1 MSKFIVIGA
10 NGGIGTALCKILT
23 TGGHE
28 VFKIGR
34 STGDF
39 KCDFTS
45 EEQIQ
50 TLLQQNNFSDYAG
63 VVNLAGS
70 ILIKPIAKVS
80 AEELM
85 ATMNQN
91 FLTAFLT
98 VKYFAPILAEKN
110 RGSIVLMSTV
120 ATQIGLLN
128 HEAVAAAKGAVNSLV
143 ISAAASFA
151 GKKIRINGVAP
162 SLTNTPL
169 GQKFLTSETMRN
181 TLANNHPLGRYGEP
195 EDIASLIAWLL
206 DERNSWITGQIIG
219 IDGGMSRIKR
229 L

>member
-1 MSKFIVIGA
+1 MSQFIVIGA

-23 TGGHE
+23 TAGNE

-34 STGDF
+34 SSGDF
-39 KCDFTS
+39 HCDFTS

-50 TLLQQNNFSDYAG
+50 KLFAENNLKNCAG

-70 ILIKPIAKVS
+70 ILIKPVQRVS
-80 AEELM
+80 ADEFTT
-85 ATMNQN
+85 TMNQN

-98 VKYFAPILAEKN
+98 VKYFGPLLAEQG

-120 ATQIGLLN
+120 ATLIGLPN
-128 HEAVAAAKGAVNSLV
+128 HEVVAAAKGAVNALT

-151 GKKIRINGVAP
+151 AKKVRVNAVAP

-169 GQKFLTSETMRN
+169 GQRYLGTESMRQA
-181 TLANNHPLGRYGEP
+181 LASNHPIGRYGEP
-195 EDIASLIAWLL
+195 EDVASLVAWLL
-206 DERNSWITGQIIG
+206 DEKNSWITGQIIG
-219 IDGGMSRIKR
+219 VDGGMGSIKK